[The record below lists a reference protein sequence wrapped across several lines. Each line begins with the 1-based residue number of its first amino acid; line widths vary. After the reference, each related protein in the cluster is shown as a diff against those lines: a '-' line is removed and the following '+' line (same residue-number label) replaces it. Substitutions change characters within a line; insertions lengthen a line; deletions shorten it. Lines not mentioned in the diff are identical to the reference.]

1 VRSFCKWR
9 SFLGDEGKVR
19 SFFVGMRLEEAITIP
34 VSRDFQ
40 AIAFG
45 EDEIVGGDRLTPYQT
60 SPNAQKTSPCH
71 FMIIELY

>member
-1 VRSFCKWR
+1 
-9 SFLGDEGKVR
+9 
-19 SFFVGMRLEEAITIP
+19 MRLEEAITIP